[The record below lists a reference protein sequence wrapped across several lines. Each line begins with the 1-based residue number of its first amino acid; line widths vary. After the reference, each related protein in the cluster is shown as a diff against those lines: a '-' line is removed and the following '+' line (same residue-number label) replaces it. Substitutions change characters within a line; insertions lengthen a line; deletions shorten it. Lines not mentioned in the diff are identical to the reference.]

1 MIRAIKGDI
10 TKVTGFQAI
19 VNSANNSL
27 LGGAGVDGAIHRAAG
42 PQLRTECR
50 RLNGCET
57 GESRITLG
65 YNLPCNHIIHS
76 VGPVWMGGTAG
87 EEELLRSCYIS
98 ALTLALENNI
108 RKIAFSAISSG
119 EYGYPAELSS
129 KVAVA
134 AVFDFLK
141 DNPDSFDDICWVVPD
156 DNSAS
161 VYAAEI
167 KAATPKKTE
176 PKKKKA
182 AKKAE
187 VAEEVAESAEEAAE
201 NDKEVAENAEE
212 SAEGVGKD
220 TVEDSVDSSSEGA
233 AEDSE
238 GSEDSTSGNKAEDGE
253 NATDSSADGTE
264 EISDNTAE
272 SSADESEKSEKA
284 PENTSQTPSTNS
296 TVGSF
301 HGAIWNRY
309 DINWLIREVD
319 SGKKLTYT
327 CFWHA
332 NENSEN
338 NILSTWYGGRL
349 IFINGRKYDTVEQ
362 YLMSEM
368 ALLFRDMGTYELIM
382 AEPDPNQCKK
392 YARNIQHFD
401 EAAWQMIFKE
411 VIFHGN
417 VGKAISD
424 KEFAKALLAT
434 GDSILVEASPFD
446 DIYGAGMKE
455 SELLNE
461 DGTLKVHPREWRA
474 YKSERQA
481 ENALGFVLMAVRD
494 YLRMFTE

>member
-1 MIRAIKGDI
+1 MIRVIKGDI

-65 YNLPCNHIIHS
+65 YNLPCGHIIHS

-87 EEELLRSCYIS
+87 EEDLLKACYSS
-98 ALTLALENNI
+98 ALQLAIDNNI
-108 RKIAFSAISSG
+108 RKLAFSAISSG
-119 EYGYPAELSS
+119 EYGYPSELAS

-134 AVFDFLK
+134 AVCDFIK
-141 DNPDSFDDICWVVPD
+141 DNPDSFDDICWVVQD
-156 DNSAS
+156 DNTASA
-161 VYAAEI
+161 YAAEI
-167 KAATPKKTE
+167 KAAAPKKTE
-176 PKKKKA
+176 PKKKKV

-187 VAEEVAESAEEAAE
+187 VVEEEVT
-201 NDKEVAENAEE
+201 ENAEE
-212 SAEGVGKD
+212 DSETAETAGDGAEAGTDSVAEGTGEN
-220 TVEDSVDSSSEGA
+220 TSEGA
-233 AEDSE
+233 AEKAE
-238 GSEDSTSGNKAEDGE
+238 GSADGTSGDKAEDGG
-253 NATDSSADGTE
+253 NAS
-264 EISDNTAE
+264 E
-272 SSADESEKSEKA
+272 SSANGAGESEKA
-284 PENTSQTPSTNS
+284 PENTSKTASTSS
-296 TVGSF
+296 TIGSF

-309 DINWLIREVD
+309 DINWLIKELD
-319 SGKKLTYT
+319 EGKQHNYT
-327 CFWHA
+327 CFWHGD
-332 NENSEN
+332 ENSEN
-338 NILSTWYGGRL
+338 NILSSWYGGRL

-368 ALLFRDMGTYELIM
+368 ALLFGDTDTYELIM
-382 AEPDPNQCKK
+382 SEPDPAQCKK
-392 YARNIQHFD
+392 YGRNIKHFD
-401 EAAWQMIFKE
+401 EAAWEIVFRE

-424 KEFAKALLAT
+424 KEFAQALLAT
-434 GDSILVEASPFD
+434 GDSVLIEASPFD

-461 DGTLKVHPREWRA
+461 DGTLKVLPKEWRA

-481 ENALGFVLMAVRD
+481 QNVLGFVLMAVRD
-494 YLRMFTE
+494 YLRMFSE